1 VIILDAS
8 YLVVLLHPSPAPA
21 KDRTNKPVSDFKER
35 VANLVALMDVTND
48 VIGIPA
54 PAMAEVLVRAGTG
67 RARYVTILSDRSKF
81 QILPFDSR
89 AAIEAS
95 ELIAAIKSS
104 KEPWATWAKVKFDI
118 QIVSIARAESASVIY
133 ADDRDIENYAKRF
146 KIPVMRICDLPV
158 PPAPKDE
165 PTFTPDS
172 TTPVG
177 EQQMLEG
184 LKPAKV
190 ELPHE
195 EKTSGP
201 KIDAPSAPV
210 ENPAPVQGSDGG
222 RAQGETAREN
232 HKEEGSQGG
241 KK

>member
-1 VIILDAS
+1 MIIFDAS

-21 KDRTNKPVSDFKER
+21 KDRTDKPVSEFKER
-35 VANLVALMDVTND
+35 VAHLVSMMDVTND

-54 PAMAEVLVRAGTG
+54 PAIAEVLVRAGTG
-67 RARYVTILSDRSKF
+67 RAKYVTILSDRSKF

-95 ELIAAIKSS
+95 ELIAAIKSN
-104 KEPWATWAKVKFDI
+104 KESWATWAKVKFDI
-118 QIVSIARAESASVIY
+118 QIVSIARAEAASVIY
-133 ADDRDIENYAKRF
+133 ADDKDIENYAKRF

-165 PTFTPDS
+165 PTFTPDA
-172 TTPVG
+172 TPVG
-177 EQQMLEG
+177 EQQMLDG
-184 LKPAKV
+184 LKPAEQALVADNPKV

-195 EKTSGP
+195 EKTNGP
-201 KIDAPSAPV
+201 KADAPATPV

-222 RAQGETAREN
+222 RAQGETTK
-232 HKEEGSQGG
+232 KEP
-241 KK
+241 